1 MTAEMI
7 ETVQV
12 REVTAFVPPGSLE
25 FLSTVVISIVIVV
38 SIFGAERH
46 ATMIRKR
53 VTSISYLK
61 KHLIKKKSILSRGN
75 S

>member
-1 MTAEMI
+1 MI

-12 REVTAFVPPGSLE
+12 REVTVFVPPGSLE
-25 FLSTVVISIVIVV
+25 FLSTVISILIVV

-61 KHLIKKKSILSRGN
+61 KHLMSMYYTRTNTVK
-75 S
+75 